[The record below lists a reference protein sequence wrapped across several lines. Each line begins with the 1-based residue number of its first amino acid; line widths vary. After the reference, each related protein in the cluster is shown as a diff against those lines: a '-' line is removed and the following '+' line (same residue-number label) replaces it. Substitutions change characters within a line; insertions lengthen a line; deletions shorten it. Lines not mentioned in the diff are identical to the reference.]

1 MKISTSITGI
11 EYQHLVDH
19 LKTLEAAGF
28 SSVSTQENRL
38 NPFLPLSIAAAGSQ
52 VLELKTSV
60 AIAFARSPMVTAQIA
75 WELARASEGR
85 FVLGLGSQVKSHIER
100 RFSQPWSAPASRMRE
115 VIQAIRAIWH
125 SWNTGDRLDFSSEH
139 FSFNLMTPNFTP
151 PQLQGN
157 PPPIHIAAVGP
168 AMLRLAARECDG
180 VMLHSFCSR
189 HYLTETILPLIEET
203 LQEAGKHRSD
213 FEISGGGFVVTG
225 SDEEEISKQF
235 EWVRSRI
242 AFYGSTPA
250 YWPVLEAS
258 GQTGLGQELLALS
271 KTQSWD
277 EMTRLIDDDLVNE
290 FAAVG
295 NHNSIAEAV
304 ADYFGGLTDSI
315 AIDPN
320 TSVDALSAIRHIPT
334 GADQ

>member
-1 MKISTSITGI
+1 
-11 EYQHLVDH
+11 
-19 LKTLEAAGF
+19 
-28 SSVSTQENRL
+28 
-38 NPFLPLSIAAAGSQ
+38 
-52 VLELKTSV
+52 
-60 AIAFARSPMVTAQIA
+60 
-75 WELARASEGR
+75 
-85 FVLGLGSQVKSHIER
+85 
-100 RFSQPWSAPASRMRE
+100 
-115 VIQAIRAIWH
+115 
-125 SWNTGDRLDFSSEH
+125 
-139 FSFNLMTPNFTP
+139 
-151 PQLQGN
+151 
-157 PPPIHIAAVGP
+157 
-168 AMLRLAARECDG
+168 MLRLAARECDG

-203 LQEAGKHRSD
+203 LQQAGKHRSD

-225 SDEEEISKQF
+225 RDEEEISKQF

-277 EMTRLIDDDLVNE
+277 EMTRLISDELVYE

-320 TSVDALSAIRHIPT
+320 TSVDALSAIGRIPT

>member
-1 MKISTSITGI
+1 MTLTLCCATIVTLGTYENFTSITI
-11 EYQHLVDH
+11 DYQHLVDH
-19 LKTLEAAGF
+19 SRHSSQQGF
-28 SSVSTQENRL
+28 RASPPKRIGSILS
-38 NPFLPLSIAAAGSQ
+38 PLSIAAAGSQ

-125 SWNTGDRLDFSSEH
+125 SWSTGDRLDFSSEH

-151 PQLQGN
+151 PRLQGN

-203 LQEAGKHRSD
+203 LQQAGK
-213 FEISGGGFVVTG
+213 
-225 SDEEEISKQF
+225 
-235 EWVRSRI
+235 
-242 AFYGSTPA
+242 
-250 YWPVLEAS
+250 
-258 GQTGLGQELLALS
+258 
-271 KTQSWD
+271 
-277 EMTRLIDDDLVNE
+277 
-290 FAAVG
+290 
-295 NHNSIAEAV
+295 
-304 ADYFGGLTDSI
+304 
-315 AIDPN
+315 
-320 TSVDALSAIRHIPT
+320 
-334 GADQ
+334 

>member
-11 EYQHLVDH
+11 DYQNLVAH
-19 LKTLEAAGF
+19 LKALESAGF

-38 NPFLPLSIAAAGSQ
+38 NPFLPLSIAAAGSE
-52 VLELKTSV
+52 VIELKTSV

-75 WELARASEGR
+75 WELARASQGR

-115 VIQAIRAIWH
+115 VIHAIRAIWR
-125 SWNTGDRLDFSSEH
+125 SWSTGDRLDFSSEH

-151 PQLQGN
+151 PRLKDN
-157 PPPIHIAAVGP
+157 PPPIHLAAVGP

-203 LQEAGKHRSD
+203 LQRAGKRRSD

-225 SDEEEISKQF
+225 GSEEEINKQF
-235 EWVRSRI
+235 EWVRNRI

-258 GQTGLGQELLALS
+258 GQAGLGQELLALS

-277 EMTRLIDDDLVNE
+277 EMTQLIDDDLVHE

-295 NHNSIAEAV
+295 DHNSIAEVA

-315 AIDPN
+315 AIDPK
-320 TSVDALSAIRHIPT
+320 TSINALSAIRHIPT
-334 GADQ
+334 GANQ